1 MKNEKGETL
10 DELNF
15 LDIVVVFNEQTRT
28 INTNIYCRTKYT
40 FITTQKC
47 TPSTY

>member
-15 LDIVVVFNEQTRT
+15 LDIVVAFNEQTRT
-28 INTNIYCRTKYT
+28 INTNIYCRTNYT
-40 FITTQKC
+40 LFTTQKC

>member
-1 MKNEKGETL
+1 MKNENGEAL

-15 LDIVVVFNEQTRT
+15 LDVVVISNEQTRT

-40 FITTQKC
+40 LFTTQKC